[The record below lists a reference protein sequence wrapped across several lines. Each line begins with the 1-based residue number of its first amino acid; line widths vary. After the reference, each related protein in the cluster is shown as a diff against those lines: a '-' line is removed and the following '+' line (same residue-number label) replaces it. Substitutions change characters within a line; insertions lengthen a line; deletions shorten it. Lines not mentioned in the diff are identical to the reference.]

1 MKEDKRIDNTL
12 FLEPELRR
20 KKVLENKKRH
30 FYCLLNHRTILVNER
45 QVKDQKNIFFNICA
59 GVIASRGR
67 RVISNGLNQFFLK
80 ILTAVSKLKLFVP
93 GAIFTLI
100 KIERKSILT
109 CFFFENHSWIH
120 RVKSV
125 QIRSCFVSLFSYIR
139 TEYEDLLRKSP
150 YSVRIQDNT
159 DQK

>member
-20 KKVLENKKRH
+20 KKVLENQKRH

-45 QVKDQKNIFFNICA
+45 QVNDQKNIFFNIWV
-59 GVIASRGR
+59 GIIASRGR

-80 ILTAVSKLKLFVP
+80 ILTAVSKLKLYVP

-100 KIERKSILT
+100 KIESQ
-109 CFFFENHSWIH
+109 S
-120 RVKSV
+120 
-125 QIRSCFVSLFSYIR
+125 
-139 TEYEDLLRKSP
+139 
-150 YSVRIQDNT
+150 
-159 DQK
+159 